1 MQCQV
6 RKPDKSEVR
15 RRWCPEYQVPHNF
28 DTNKWEKST
37 QVSEFERIETNVIAP
52 WNPTSTDRVEDEV
65 EQSWDGKDREKMGK
79 NTIAWTLFRMPRCY
93 KLCTTAHRGV
103 VEFIEG
109 SPSVKIVPLE
119 IPP

>member
-15 RRWCPEYQVPHNF
+15 RRWCPGYQVPHNF

-79 NTIAWTLFRMPRCY
+79 KYNCMDTVPYATL
-93 KLCTTAHRGV
+93 LQV
-103 VEFIEG
+103 VHN
-109 SPSVKIVPLE
+109 SASRSC
-119 IPP
+119 